1 MKTRILSTLLA
12 LCLLLTV
19 AAVFS
24 SCIVTTSVE
33 EITGD
38 TLSENDMVVSI
49 IPKAKVN
56 VMVLNGTTGFGMAPL
71 MDKNAKGE
79 ASLDYTFSVE
89 ADASNIT
96 AALINGSVD
105 MAALPTNAAAALVAK
120 KPGLIQ
126 VVAVNTLG
134 VLYLMTGEGVAVE
147 SMEDLRGKT
156 VYCPAQNPA
165 FIFEYLCKA
174 NGLEVGTDVTIDT
187 SYAQPADLRTALVA
201 GKVDI
206 AVLPEPMVTIAK
218 KANDKLSV
226 ALDLTAVWDACST
239 PGSLAQGCV
248 VVRTDFAKENPHAV
262 NKFLTE
268 YEASINYVKEN
279 PAEAGQM
286 IAAQGVFAQAPVATA
301 AIPNCNITFLKGEIM
316 AEKLTAFY
324 TILHGVAPA
333 SVGGSI
339 PDDSLYYILYRVDL
353 S

>member
-1 MKTRILSTLLA
+1 MKTRIFSLILA
-12 LCLLLTV
+12 LCLLL
-19 AAVFS
+19 AVGSVFTA
-24 SCIVTTSVE
+24 CDNGTTTTETSA
-33 EITGD
+33 D
-38 TLSENDMVVSI
+38 TTDTSADTSADTT
-49 IPKAKVN
+49 KTKVN

-105 MAALPTNAAAALVAK
+105 MAALPTNAAANLHAK
-120 KPGLIQ
+120 KAGLIQ
-126 VVAVNTLG
+126 VISVNTLG
-134 VLYLMTGEGVAVE
+134 VLYLMTGENAE
-147 SMEDLRGKT
+147 ISSMDDLRGKT
-156 VYCPAQNPA
+156 VYCPAQNPS
-165 FIFEYLCKA
+165 FILEYLCKA
-174 NGLEVGTDVTIDT
+174 NHLEVGVDVTIDT

-226 ALDLTAVWDACST
+226 DLDLTAEWDNCST
-239 PGSLAQGCV
+239 KGSLAQGCV
-248 VVRTDFAKENPHAV
+248 VVRTAFAQEHPEAV
-262 NKFLTE
+262 EAFLAE
-268 YEASINYVKEN
+268 YETSINYVKEN

-301 AIPNCNITFLKGEIM
+301 AIPNCNITFLSGTEM
-316 AEKLTAFY
+316 AEKLNAFY

-333 SVGGSI
+333 SVGGSV
-339 PDDSLYYILYRVDL
+339 PDNSLYYIPAK
-353 S
+353 